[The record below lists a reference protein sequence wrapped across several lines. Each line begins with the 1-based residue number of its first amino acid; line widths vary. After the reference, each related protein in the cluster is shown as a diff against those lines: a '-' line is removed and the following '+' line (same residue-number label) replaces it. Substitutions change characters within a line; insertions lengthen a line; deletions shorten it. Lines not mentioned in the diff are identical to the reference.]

1 MPDTPPQEP
10 SSEPE
15 SSPPHASPGPGSA
28 DSDTY
33 REKLSRADRALY
45 DRISGDPDLTREIK
59 ILRLIITKL
68 SRELEQ
74 QEITIQ
80 QALAVLCRCVSLQLK
95 TGKHAAELE
104 KLLLDAAD
112 DVLTAIE
119 TGVQ

>member
-10 SSEPE
+10 SSSDPE
-15 SSPPHASPGPGSA
+15 SSPQLASPGPGSA
-28 DSDTY
+28 DTY
-33 REKLSRADRALY
+33 REGLSRDDQALY

-59 ILRLIITKL
+59 ILRFIITKL
-68 SRELEQ
+68 SKKLEQ
-74 QEITIQ
+74 EEITIN

-104 KLLLDAAD
+104 KLLLDTAD

-119 TGVQ
+119 AGAR